1 MTFEEVDTKIKQLAA
16 QKGGTGDVIK
26 FQTDEGNIV
35 IDRDGTVTNDD
46 RESDV
51 TIGISAKD
59 LGKLMTGDLNPMTA
73 LMFGKIKI
81 TGDMSL
87 AMKLQS
93 LF

>member
-1 MTFEEVDTKIKQLAA
+1 MTFEEVDAKIKQLAA

>member
-1 MTFEEVDTKIKQLAA
+1 MTFQEIDAKIKQLAA
-16 QKGGTGDVIK
+16 TKGGTGDVIK
-26 FQTDEGNIV
+26 FSTDQGNII

-46 RESDV
+46 READV

-59 LGKLMTGDLNPMTA
+59 LSKLMTGDLNPMMA
-73 LMFGKIKI
+73 VMMGKIKI
-81 TGDMSL
+81 EGDMSL